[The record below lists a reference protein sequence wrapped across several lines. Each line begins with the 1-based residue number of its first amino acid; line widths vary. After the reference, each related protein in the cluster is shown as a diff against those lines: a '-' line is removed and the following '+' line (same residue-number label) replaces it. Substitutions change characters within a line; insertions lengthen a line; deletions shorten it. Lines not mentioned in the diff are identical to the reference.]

1 VDPATVYR
9 NVRRSLTDFDE
20 RVVARYLDAE
30 APVRTSFRQLL
41 RSLDDI
47 AGRLLGDDQLSRPE
61 DQKGQ
66 TGHPLELAGPAAP
79 ELEAAAPEQA
89 APEQA
94 AAEPTA
100 AEPATPEPATP
111 EPAAPEPATPE
122 PTALEPAAPEPAA
135 PEPTAP
141 EPAAPEP
148 AAPEPEAAEAVA
160 EPSPEPATLDSA
172 PALVQVTFALPGEV
186 GADTVA
192 LCGEF
197 DQWSAD
203 GIPLDRGSD
212 GAWRTTV
219 ALEPGRSYRFRYL
232 LDGERWEN
240 AWDADEYLPNGFGGT
255 DSVIIVKPSS
265 SQ

>member
-94 AAEPTA
+94 TPEPAA
-100 AEPATPEPATP
+100 AEPAT
-111 EPAAPEPATPE
+111 
-122 PTALEPAAPEPAA
+122 

-148 AAPEPEAAEAVA
+148 TAPEPEAAEAVA
-160 EPSPEPATLDSA
+160 EPSPEPGTPDSA
-172 PALVQVTFALPGEV
+172 PALVQVTFTLPGEV

>member
-94 AAEPTA
+94 TPEPAA
-100 AEPATPEPATP
+100 AEPATPEPT
-111 EPAAPEPATPE
+111 
-122 PTALEPAAPEPAA
+122 
-135 PEPTAP
+135 
-141 EPAAPEP
+141 
-148 AAPEPEAAEAVA
+148 APEPEAAEAVA
-160 EPSPEPATLDSA
+160 EPSPELDTPDSA
-172 PALVQVTFALPGEV
+172 PALVQVTFTLPGEV

-203 GIPLDRGSD
+203 GIPLDRGSN

>member
-100 AEPATPEPATP
+100 AEPAT
-111 EPAAPEPATPE
+111 
-122 PTALEPAAPEPAA
+122 
-135 PEPTAP
+135 P

>member
-94 AAEPTA
+94 TPEPAA
-100 AEPATPEPATP
+100 AEPAT
-111 EPAAPEPATPE
+111 
-122 PTALEPAAPEPAA
+122 

-148 AAPEPEAAEAVA
+148 TAPEPEAAEAVA
-160 EPSPEPATLDSA
+160 EPSPEPDTPDSA